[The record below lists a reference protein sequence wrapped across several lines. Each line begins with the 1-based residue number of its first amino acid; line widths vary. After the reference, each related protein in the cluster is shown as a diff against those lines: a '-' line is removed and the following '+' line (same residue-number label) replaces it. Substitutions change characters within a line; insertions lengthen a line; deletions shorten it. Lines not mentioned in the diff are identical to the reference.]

1 MNAKM
6 AAYGDMAVAGIGV
19 AMKITMITGMVSMGI
34 GQGVQPL
41 LGYCTGAR
49 DWKRFRQ
56 YFRFSMIFATALG
69 TGLTLLCYGGLNQLG
84 GASVSSFIANI
95 SRQGMVYIPML
106 FVLGSLFGADGL
118 VWAQPA
124 ADLVSFA
131 VGIVMYVLTWRKMTG
146 TEKSLMQAQ
155 S

>member
-84 GASVSSFIANI
+84 GRRCLLSLPTYQDRVWYIFRCCLSWAVCLGRMVLYGR
-95 SRQGMVYIPML
+95 SRQQIL
-106 FVLGSLFGADGL
+106 FHLRLGLSCMF
-118 VWAQPA
+118 
-124 ADLVSFA
+124 
-131 VGIVMYVLTWRKMTG
+131 
-146 TEKSLMQAQ
+146 
-155 S
+155 

>member
-84 GASVSSFIANI
+84 GVGVFFHCQHIKTGYGIYSDAVCPGQSVWGGWSCMGAAGSRSCFICGWDCHVC
-95 SRQGMVYIPML
+95 S
-106 FVLGSLFGADGL
+106 
-118 VWAQPA
+118 
-124 ADLVSFA
+124 DLA
-131 VGIVMYVLTWRKMTG
+131 
-146 TEKSLMQAQ
+146 
-155 S
+155 